1 MKRSLIAAAITLAL
15 LIGPA
20 SAKTL
25 RIGLAEDPDTLDP
38 TLSRTLVARIVF
50 AAMCD
55 KLFDLGAN
63 LEIVPQLAT
72 SYSWSD
78 DNKALTLHL
87 RENVKFQNG
96 EPFDAG
102 AVKFSLERH
111 LTMPGTN
118 RKGEIAAIT
127 GVSAVDDHTVRLEL
141 STPFAPLLS
150 QLADRGGMMVA
161 PKATQ
166 AAGDKFAQHPVCV
179 GPFKL
184 RERVAQDRIVLER
197 DPQYWDKDHFR
208 LDEVVYRPLPDSSVR
223 LANLRSGD
231 LDMIERVAATDMAAL
246 RQDQRFAT
254 VSAPEL
260 GWTGIMVNIAN
271 GAGAAQPLAQQK
283 RLREAFELTLDRDAI
298 NQVVF
303 EGDFIPGNQF
313 VPPSSPYYVPN
324 LPPPSRNVAKAK
336 RILAEL
342 GDTHPTLD
350 LIVYNNPEQLRVGEV
365 IQSMAQ
371 EAGFEVKIA
380 AMELTSGLRA
390 EDHGDFTAGLT
401 FWSGRADPD
410 GNISIWASC
419 KGALNSGKYCNPALD
434 GLLEKARQTIDESQR
449 KRLYAE
455 AMALLLDDRP
465 FIWFFHRRWEW
476 AFSAKL
482 EGFKP
487 QPDGLI
493 RLRDVSLR

>member
-1 MKRSLIAAAITLAL
+1 MKRSLAATIITLTL
-15 LIGPA
+15 LITPA

-55 KLFDLGAN
+55 KLFDLGPN

-96 EPFDAG
+96 EPFDAS

-111 LTMPGTN
+111 LTLPGTN
-118 RKGEIAAIT
+118 RKGEIGAIT
-127 GVSAVDDHTVRLEL
+127 AVSAVDGHTVRLEL
-141 STPFAPLLS
+141 STPSAPLLS
-150 QLADRGGMMVA
+150 QLADRAGMMVA
-161 PKATQ
+161 PKAAA
-166 AAGDKFAQHPVCV
+166 AAGDKFAQSPVCV
-179 GPFKL
+179 GPFKFK
-184 RERVAQDRIVLER
+184 ERVAQDRIVLER
-197 DPQYWDKDHFR
+197 DQGYWDKDHFA
-208 LDEVVYRPLPDSSVR
+208 LDEVVYRPLPDTPVR
-223 LANLRSGD
+223 LANLQSGD

-246 RQDQRFAT
+246 RRDKRFAT
-254 VSAPEL
+254 ASAPEL
-260 GWTGIMVNIAN
+260 GWTGIIFNIAN

-283 RLREAFELTLDRDAI
+283 RLREAFELTLDRTAI

-313 VPPSSPYYVPN
+313 VPPSSPYFVAN
-324 LPPPSRNVAKAK
+324 FPPPARDVAKAK
-336 RILAEL
+336 HILAEL
-342 GDTHPTLD
+342 GQPHVAVELT
-350 LIVYNNPEQLRVGEV
+350 VFNNPDQRRVAEV
-365 IQSMAQ
+365 IQSMAS
-371 EAGFEVKIA
+371 EAGFDVKIVAQEVTA
-380 AMELTSGLRA
+380 ALRA
-390 EDHGDFTAGLT
+390 QDHGDFVAGLT

-419 KGALNSGKYCNPALD
+419 KGALNGGKYCNPTLEALLD
-434 GLLEKARQTIDESQR
+434 RARQTLETTER

-455 AMALLLDDRP
+455 AMALLLDERP
-465 FIWFFHRRWEW
+465 FIWLFHRRWDW
-476 AFSAKL
+476 AFTGKL

-493 RLRDVSLR
+493 RLSDVSLR